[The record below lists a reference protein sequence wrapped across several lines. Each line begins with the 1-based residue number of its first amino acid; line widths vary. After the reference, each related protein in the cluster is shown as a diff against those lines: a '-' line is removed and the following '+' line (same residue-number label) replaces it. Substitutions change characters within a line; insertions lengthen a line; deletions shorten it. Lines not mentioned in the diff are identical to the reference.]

1 MAQTT
6 LSYGPQQLERRL
18 CGCHSTAHR
27 SPTACAIL
35 LAGSLF
41 ENAPELT
48 PEGQNMQAGD
58 VLGSYRIVR
67 LLGAGGMGAVYEAIH
82 TSIDRRVAIKVIHQ
96 HLAHKRDTTERF
108 FNEARATNHIEH
120 PSIIQVSDFGQ
131 IPSGAAYLVMEFLS
145 GISLDKRLED
155 LQHKQERMDLASAL
169 QIGWQIAD
177 ALTIAHANG
186 IVHRDLKPENLMLI
200 EDPVAPS
207 GERVKILDFG
217 IAKLTGNTPSTA
229 QTAANAVLGSPRY
242 MSPEQC
248 AGAGGV
254 DDKSDVYALGI
265 ILYEMLAGRRPFES
279 QGVGELFLFH
289 MTKEPDPLQVIAP
302 SVPGEVARLV
312 HKLLIKDKTLRPSMK
327 QVQSELSN
335 LLMSLSGSN
344 FTVRRRA
351 SGAMA
356 MADMRPSVRSGGATH
371 TTLGE
376 SLGQSLRAASQ
387 SRTHLSILAVCAALV
402 SVSLVF
408 VLLRTRPQDRSE
420 PKKVE
425 TTSYSPASKLP
436 TVFPAKF
443 QPTEQV
449 KRVRWNVESEPSGAE
464 IVDESGAKLGQTPWQ
479 SEREARQGASNI
491 IVRKR
496 GYGVFSV
503 TLPHDRDVS
512 QLVKLVV
519 PAKTIPSKK
528 KQKKQGKGLEI
539 ED

>member
-1 MAQTT
+1 
-6 LSYGPQQLERRL
+6 
-18 CGCHSTAHR
+18 
-27 SPTACAIL
+27 
-35 LAGSLF
+35 
-41 ENAPELT
+41 
-48 PEGQNMQAGD
+48 
-58 VLGSYRIVR
+58 
-67 LLGAGGMGAVYEAIH
+67 
-82 TSIDRRVAIKVIHQ
+82 
-96 HLAHKRDTTERF
+96 
-108 FNEARATNHIEH
+108 
-120 PSIIQVSDFGQ
+120 
-131 IPSGAAYLVMEFLS
+131 
-145 GISLDKRLED
+145 
-155 LQHKQERMDLASAL
+155 
-169 QIGWQIAD
+169 
-177 ALTIAHANG
+177 
-186 IVHRDLKPENLMLI
+186 MLI

-254 DDKSDVYALGI
+254 DDKTDVYALGI

-312 HKLLIKDKTLRPSMK
+312 HKLLVKDKTLRPTMK

-335 LLMSLSGSN
+335 LLMSLSGSS

-356 MADMRPSVRSGGATH
+356 MADMRPSVRSSGGIH

-376 SLGQSLRAASQ
+376 SLGPSLRAASQ

-408 VLLRTRPQDRSE
+408 VLLRTGAKDRSE

-425 TTSYSPASKLP
+425 TTSQSPVSKLP
-436 TVFPAKF
+436 VVVPAES
-443 QPTEQV
+443 QPAGQV
-449 KRVRWNVESEPSGAE
+449 TRVRWSIESEPSGAE
-464 IVDESGAKLGQTPWQ
+464 LVDESGAKLGQTPWK
-479 SEREARQGASNI
+479 SEREGKPGALKI

-496 GYGVFSV
+496 GYEVSSV

-519 PAKTIPSKK
+519 PTKTIASKK